1 MYLDPFYD
9 SHEGNLALHIYVSLR
24 VLLIGCDML
33 ACDMLACDNCS
44 VRESFMPFFERR
56 ERYAYIFTVV
66 Q

>member
-24 VLLIGCDML
+24 VLLRRPVVGCDML

-44 VRESFMPFFERR
+44 VRESFMPFF
-56 ERYAYIFTVV
+56 
-66 Q
+66 